1 MSTPPVTII
10 TPRGKLIALAVV
22 CALFAVMGVI
32 VLAVNPTA
40 TLNLIVG
47 VGAIAFFGLGGG
59 ISVVSQW
66 RRSTVVV
73 ADDTGLRIRGAG
85 TVAWADVDRI
95 GADATTLGIRLRNA
109 AAFAERAPAT
119 YTAESLRSSRAATGW
134 DITWPSAVL
143 DRPAR
148 DAAAA
153 LQARR
158 PV

>member
-1 MSTPPVTII
+1 MII
-10 TPRGKLIALAVV
+10 TPRGKLIALAAV

-66 RRSTVVV
+66 RRSTVVI
-73 ADDTGLRIRGAG
+73 ADDAGIRIRGAG
-85 TVAWADVDRI
+85 TVAWAEVDRI
-95 GADATTLGIRLRNA
+95 GANATTLGIRLRNA
-109 AAFAERAPAT
+109 AAFAERAPAA

-134 DITWPSAVL
+134 DITWPSTAL

-158 PV
+158 PA

>member
-1 MSTPPVTII
+1 MPPVTIV

-22 CALFAVMGVI
+22 CAVFTAMGAI

-47 VGAIAFFGLGGG
+47 VAAMAFFGLGGG
-59 ISVVSQW
+59 FSVVSQW

-73 ADDTGLRIRGAG
+73 ADDAGLRIRGAG
-85 TVAWADVDRI
+85 TIAWEDVDRI
-95 GADATTLGIRLRNA
+95 GANATTLGIRLRNA
-109 AAFAERAPAT
+109 AAFAERAPAL
-119 YTAESLRSSRAATGW
+119 YTPESLRATRAATGW
-134 DITWPSAVL
+134 DLTWPSTLL

-148 DAAAA
+148 DAATA

-158 PV
+158 PA